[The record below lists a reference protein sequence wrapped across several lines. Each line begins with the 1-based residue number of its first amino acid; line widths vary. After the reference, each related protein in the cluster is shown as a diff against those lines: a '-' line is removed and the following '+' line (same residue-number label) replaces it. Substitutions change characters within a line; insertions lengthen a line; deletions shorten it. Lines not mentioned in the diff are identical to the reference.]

1 VAHQLRRHEGIAPT
15 LKGRERGNP
24 PEEQRPFWY
33 CTCCRREGPGWV
45 CYITQPR
52 PKGGTGGKPD
62 RQEAERLHRRHIE
75 DVNISEE
82 AWW

>member
-1 VAHQLRRHEGIAPT
+1 MAHVLKHHGGIAPT

-45 CYITQPR
+45 CYITQR
-52 PKGGTGGKPD
+52 GNPD
-62 RQEAERLHRRHIE
+62 RTEAERLHRRHIE

>member
-1 VAHQLRRHEGIAPT
+1 MAHELTYVEGAI
-15 LKGRERGNP
+15 NP
-24 PEEQRPFWY
+24 AKRPKEIPRDYWM
-33 CTCCRREGPGWV
+33 CTCTRHEGPGWV
-45 CYITQPR
+45 CYITQAR
-52 PKGGTGGKPD
+52 PKGGMGGKPD